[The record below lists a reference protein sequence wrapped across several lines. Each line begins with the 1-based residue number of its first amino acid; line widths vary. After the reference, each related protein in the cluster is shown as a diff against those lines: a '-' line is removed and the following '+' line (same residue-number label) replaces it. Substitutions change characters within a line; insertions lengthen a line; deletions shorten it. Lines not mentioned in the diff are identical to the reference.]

1 MALPKFLKKK
11 KTAPSPIPKAVAE
24 TASERERREAAEEQ
38 RIILASAEKE
48 NAKTHKNDPLPP
60 ERHDDPIVK
69 REKPKRRK
77 RPVKELLLLAG
88 VIEESETVK
97 KKLIRNA
104 VLLTLACT
112 LFATILAVGWSDT
125 FSSRAESARFIG
137 FLVAMW
143 TVGLVA
149 MLFLVLGVYTFM
161 LDLKITQRR
170 KEIELVFPDYLQLA
184 AANLAAGMT
193 IDRALWSAV
202 RPRFGVLAKEMEDV
216 AKKTMTG
223 RDLERSLQE
232 FSHKYDSLVIKR
244 SIDLICEGT
253 RSGGRM
259 ADILSKIAVNIQE
272 NTILQKEMSAN
283 VTTYVIFISFA
294 SVLAS
299 PFLFGLST
307 QLLAVIQQIAGTL
320 SSNSGGGS
328 SSVGLSISSDAI
340 NMGDFRMFSIIVLA
354 ITSIMSA
361 CIVAVIRKG
370 NVKDGLKS
378 IPIYFLISLL
388 LYLFATWVLGF
399 LFKGFLAT

>member
-1 MALPKFLKKK
+1 MALPKLLKRKK
-11 KTAPSPIPKAVAE
+11 QVTSPLPKDVAE
-24 TASERERREAAEEQ
+24 TASERERREAAEAQ
-38 RIILASAEKE
+38 RAILTKAEAE
-48 NAKTHKNDPLPP
+48 AAKAHRDDPAPP
-60 ERHDDPIVK
+60 EHHDEPIIK
-69 REKPKRRK
+69 RQKPKLRK
-77 RPVKELLLLAG
+77 RPVKELLSLAG
-88 VIEESETVK
+88 IGEEPAVIK
-97 KKLIRNA
+97 KQLIRIGVFITFA
-104 VLLTLACT
+104 LT
-112 LFATILAVGWSDT
+112 LFATVLALGWSDT
-125 FSSRAESARFIG
+125 FASRSGSLQFVW
-137 FLVAMW
+137 FLIAMW

-149 MLFLVLGVYTFM
+149 MLFLVVGVYAFII
-161 LDLKITQRR
+161 DLKINTRR
-170 KEIELVFPDYLQLA
+170 KEIETVFPDYLQLA

-320 SSNSGGGS
+320 ASDGSGS
-328 SSVGLSISSDAI
+328 SSVGLSISGDAVK
-340 NMGDFRMFSIIVLA
+340 MDDFRLFSILVLA

-370 NVKDGLKS
+370 TVKEGLKS
-378 IPIYFLISLL
+378 IPIYFIISLL

-399 LFKGFLAT
+399 LFRGFLTG